1 MSILPEWQ
9 EKMEKKDEIIER
21 VGRLKTEVVV
31 ILALVGGLLAVIAW
45 VMFSLWGR

>member
-21 VGRLKTEVVV
+21 LGRLETEVVV